1 MIRKA
6 RFFLTAVAAC
16 TVSLVM
22 PMARRITGPAMPPVG
37 AA

>member
-16 TVSLVM
+16 TVALVM
-22 PMARRITGPAMPPVG
+22 PVARRIGPAMPPIG

>member
-1 MIRKA
+1 MARKA

-22 PMARRITGPAMPPVG
+22 PMVRRTGPAMPPIG